1 MTRWSDPEFYKVIL
15 GILHSK
21 TKIRVLIKSVQS
33 VFKPHTSLPS
43 TNCKP
48 AIQVKAEPGRKVV
61 AKHLSHSCAFDVV
74 NQYQAEDNST
84 SFP

>member
-1 MTRWSDPEFYKVIL
+1 M
-15 GILHSK
+15 
-21 TKIRVLIKSVQS
+21 
-33 VFKPHTSLPS
+33 FKPHMSVPG

-48 AIQVKAEPGRKVV
+48 ATQVKAEPGRKVV